1 MNKKMILAV
10 ALIATTIFS
19 ACKKDEPS
27 GNDNTPKTEV
37 FTVDGVSFTMV
48 EVKAGTFTMGA
59 NEGDTL
65 AFYWEK
71 PSHKVTLT
79 NDYFIGETEVTQGL
93 WEAVMGAN
101 PSYFNTKGANFPVE
115 QVSWLDI
122 QDFLVKL
129 NQKTGKT
136 FRLPTEAE
144 WEYAAIGGS
153 QSKGYLYSGSNDLNA
168 VAWYWDNAGKNLQSD
183 DPNYGTHAVK
193 TKQANELGLYDMTGN
208 VWEWCSDWYADY
220 TADAQTD
227 PQGAVSGSNR
237 VFRGGSW
244 SRYAQDCRVS
254 YRNFDYPDSRSNYLG
269 FRLSRSSK

>member
-1 MNKKMILAV
+1 MKKCNYFLAV

-19 ACKKDEPS
+19 ACKPVEPK
-27 GNDNTPKTEV
+27 NEPKTET

-65 AFYWEK
+65 AYDWEK

-144 WEYAAIGGS
+144 WEYAARGGS

-168 VAWYWDNAGKNLQSD
+168 VAWYYTNSYALGEGN
-183 DPNYGTHAVK
+183 PNYGTHAVK

-220 TADAQTD
+220 TAEAQTD
-227 PQGAVSGSNR
+227 PQGADSGSLR
-237 VFRGGSW
+237 VNRGGSW
-244 SRYAQDCRVS
+244 DYNAQYCRVS
-254 YRNFDYPDSRSNYLG
+254 NRNSSYPDDRFADLG